1 MTVLT
6 ALCLALSGVAV
17 VATSFSIPPEEL
29 YSPLVAEKIRNTA
42 LSPPNPM
49 QYPQYTD
56 RTEGKWQYFDTDT
69 WTTGFFPSTLYTL
82 NKRADICNWG
92 AGNASE
98 WLELGRQW
106 STAEV
111 SLETSNTVGHDVGF
125 LSYPFLDEL
134 TV

>member
-6 ALCLALSGVAV
+6 VLCLALSGVAV
-17 VATSFSIPPEEL
+17 AATSFSTPPEEL
-29 YSPLVAEKIRNTA
+29 YSPLVVEKVQITA

-56 RTEGKWQYFDTDT
+56 RTEGKWQYFSPDT
-69 WTTGFFPSTLYTL
+69 WTTGFFPATLYAL
-82 NKRADICNWG
+82 NKRAELCNWG
-92 AGNASE
+92 ADNASE

-111 SLETSNTVGHDVGF
+111 PLETSNTLGHDVGF
-125 LSYPFLDEL
+125 VSYPFIDEL